1 MTSSGTAFLCNLQN
15 APAVS
20 VFNRFHDLPITDT
33 EWPVLSHLAAQGAQ
47 DVQVNIDKPSNR
59 AMSTRTSKKRKKVKF
74 VTLAKYEESEDKPKI
89 HQEFEKSGADLTV
102 DADESLPKPDLVAPA
117 CDHTPEISFLEAE
130 ASQAQVNHVHEEGWV
145 LWEAVMDS
153 GAAENVVPTDM
164 ATHIPLKETEASKKG
179 QVFST
184 ADGGVLANIGE
195 RVVPMITQEGYCL
208 NARYQV
214 AAVTKPLNAISRVCD
229 QGNQVVFEQDGGYIV
244 NLATNQRT
252 WFPRANGVYVL
263 RTWVQAKN
271 RSDSSFARP
280 E

>member
-1 MTSSGTAFLCNLQN
+1 
-15 APAVS
+15 
-20 VFNRFHDLPITDT
+20 
-33 EWPVLSHLAAQGAQ
+33 
-47 DVQVNIDKPSNR
+47 
-59 AMSTRTSKKRKKVKF
+59 
-74 VTLAKYEESEDKPKI
+74 
-89 HQEFEKSGADLTV
+89 
-102 DADESLPKPDLVAPA
+102 
-117 CDHTPEISFLEAE
+117 
-130 ASQAQVNHVHEEGWV
+130 
-145 LWEAVMDS
+145 MDS

-195 RVVPMITQEGYCL
+195 RVVPMVTQEGYCL

-214 AAVTKPLNAISRVCD
+214 AAVTKPLNAISRICD

-252 WFPRANGVYVL
+252 WFPRVNGVYVL
-263 RTWVQAKN
+263 RTWVQAKG
-271 RSDSSFARP
+271 RSETPFTRP